1 MYQISADQAVAKGAL
16 VDGATMLLLDVPV
29 GTIVGIDRQVTFDV
43 PCTSLQQLLKTG
55 VILKKRIQSKQ

>member
-29 GTIVGIDRQVTFDV
+29 GTIVGIDRQVTSDV